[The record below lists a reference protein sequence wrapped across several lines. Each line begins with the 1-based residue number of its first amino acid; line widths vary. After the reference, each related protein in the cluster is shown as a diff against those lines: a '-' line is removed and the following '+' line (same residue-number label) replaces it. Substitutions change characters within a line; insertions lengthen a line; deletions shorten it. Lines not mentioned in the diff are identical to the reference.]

1 MARKIDKVLATDATV
16 GAAAVLIVWAA
27 DQWAPVGIGMIE
39 AGAFIVLAQS
49 LAHKAADWW
58 ANDDA

>member
-1 MARKIDKVLATDATV
+1 MARKIDKVLATDASV

-27 DQWAPVGIGMIE
+27 DQWAPVEIRMLE

-49 LAHKAADWW
+49 LAHKAADYFGGEE
-58 ANDDA
+58 

>member
-1 MARKIDKVLATDATV
+1 MARKIDKILATDASV

-27 DQWAPVGIGMIE
+27 DQWEPVEIGMIE

-49 LAHKAADWW
+49 LAHKAADYFGGEE
-58 ANDDA
+58 

>member
-1 MARKIDKVLATDATV
+1 MARKIDKVLATDASV

-27 DQWAPVGIGMIE
+27 DQWAPVEIGMLE

-49 LAHKAADWW
+49 IAHKVFEHLTG
-58 ANDDA
+58 DD